1 MTISVVIPTLNEAEN
16 IVSAVETALDQGP
29 GPENESGKPQAFAG
43 GQTGSSRVE
52 VVVVD
57 GGSRDAT
64 RQRAEAAGARVVVY
78 PDDAWDR
85 SGGSPGGAHGLA
97 TGEGRRERRSRADQ
111 LRYGSEMTK
120 GEVLLFLH
128 ADTRLPAGWQEAV
141 KRSLADPNVAGGAFA
156 LRFGERGGWE
166 RWIEFWVAVRV
177 ALLRLPYGDQALFVR
192 RDVLERM
199 GGVPRV
205 AMMEDLD
212 LVLGIRRAGRLACL
226 STPVLTSSRRYRAR
240 GPLRTIFWH
249 QVALL
254 GFLLGWDRSRLA
266 ARMGR

>member
-1 MTISVVIPTLNEAEN
+1 VME
-16 IVSAVETALDQGP
+16 SALPVAP
-29 GPENESGKPQAFAG
+29 S
-43 GQTGSSRVE
+43 
-52 VVVVD
+52 D
-57 GGSRDAT
+57 GGAG
-64 RQRAEAAGARVVVY
+64 RAERGR
-78 PDDAWDR
+78 
-85 SGGSPGGAHGLA
+85 AH
-97 TGEGRRERRSRADQ
+97 Q
-111 LRYGSEMTK
+111 LRLGTEKTQ

-128 ADTRLPAGWQEAV
+128 ADTRLPTGWASAV
-141 KRSLADPNVAGGAFA
+141 ERALADPRVAGGAFA

-177 ALLRLPYGDQALFVR
+177 AFLRLPYGDQALFVR

>member
-1 MTISVVIPTLNEAEN
+1 VTISVVIPTLDEAEC
-16 IVSAVETALDQGP
+16 IVEAVESAFDRSPARPGRLDEAWGP
-29 GPENESGKPQAFAG
+29 GGSDGAT
-43 GQTGSSRVE
+43 GQVE

-64 RQRAEAAGARVVVY
+64 RRRAEEAGARVLAL
-78 PDDAWDR
+78 PPR
-85 SGGSPGGAHGLA
+85 SKAASVMESAGPLASSKEGA
-97 TGEGRRERRSRADQ
+97 GRAERGRAHQ
-111 LRYGSEMTK
+111 LRLGTERTK

-128 ADTRLPAGWQEAV
+128 ADTRLPAGWAAAV
-141 KRSLADPNVAGGAFA
+141 ERALADPSVAGGAFA

-177 ALLRLPYGDQALFVR
+177 ALLGLPYGDQALFVR
-192 RDVLERM
+192 RNVLDRM

-212 LVLGIRRAGRLACL
+212 LVRGIRRAGRLACL
-226 STPVLTSSRRYRAR
+226 RQAVTTSSRRYRAR
-240 GPLRTIFWH
+240 GPLRTILWH

-254 GFLLGWDRSRLA
+254 GWWLGWDRARLA